1 MNTDKKEKDKLVMKG
16 VLSVLSLP
24 GLIQTIDTNKKIKII
39 LKPEAQKKGTL
50 YFDAGKIIHA
60 SIGDDIFGRKAFF
73 RMMGWIDIP
82 FEMFELSRFSEYR
95 DPNIDMDTNELILEG
110 SRHLDE
116 IDRLRKTLPLH
127 YKIKPS
133 DNKDVSLTD
142 EEKEVMGYIGSG
154 NFVKNVLNMSDGN
167 DLEVY
172 GLLMDLLKK
181 KAISPLRIKVLII
194 DDNRFFADIINDV
207 VDKLF
212 KNLFTTHVVDSGD
225 KGIEIIEGASKP
237 DLVLSDLIMEGKN
250 GYDVIESSKKFNIP
264 IIILTSERRDKEKII
279 ECGAEYMHKSELG
292 LDSFSELFQKVLFRI
307 LTIDY

>member
-1 MNTDKKEKDKLVMKG
+1 MASEKKDNDKLVMKG

-24 GLIQTIDTNKKIKII
+24 GLIQTIDTNKKIKIV
-39 LKPEAQKKGTL
+39 LKPESQKMGTL
-50 YFDAGKIIHA
+50 YFNAGNIIHA

-116 IDRLRKTLPLH
+116 IDQLRNKLPLY
-127 YKIKPS
+127 YKIKPN
-133 DNKDVSLTD
+133 DNRNLDLTD
-142 EEKEVMGYIGSG
+142 DEKKIIGFLGSG
-154 NFVKNVLNMSDGN
+154 NFVKNILNKSDDN
-167 DLEVY
+167 DLDIY
-172 GLLMDLLKK
+172 RLLVDLLQKN
-181 KAISPLRIKVLII
+181 AISPLRIKVLII
-194 DDNRFFADIINDV
+194 DDNRFFADIINDI

-212 KNLFTTHVVDSGD
+212 KNLFTTLVVNSGE
-225 KGIEIIEGASKP
+225 KGIDIIEGASKP
-237 DLVLSDLIMEGKN
+237 DLVLSDLLMEGKN
-250 GYDVIESSKKFNIP
+250 GYDVIESSKKHDIP

-292 LDSFSELFQKVLFRI
+292 LDSFSDLFQKVLFRI